1 MATNWTMV
9 DAFEVIKKNEDR
21 AAVADIVK
29 RFPLTSRA
37 MILASTNEGAE
48 EIVRGLPVYVTVR
61 KIENVL
67 KGEIEDDEV
76 DATETEEETPKKRKP
91 AKKSKKKHEPED
103 EDVDDDDDDEEE
115 EEEASKKKPAKKG
128 KKTTAKKSK
137 KKPEPEEEDV
147 DDDED
152 DDDDDWDI

>member
-76 DATETEEETPKKRKP
+76 EATEP
-91 AKKSKKKHEPED
+91 AKKGKKKPEPED
-103 EDVDDDDDDEEE
+103 EDVEDEDDEDE
-115 EEEASKKKPAKKG
+115 EEEASKKKHAKKG
-128 KKTTAKKSK
+128 KKTSAKKSK

-147 DDDED
+147 DDDDDD

>member
-48 EIVRGLPVYVTVR
+48 EIVRALPVYVTVR

-76 DATETEEETPKKRKP
+76 DETEEETPKKRKS
-91 AKKSKKKHEPED
+91 AKKSKKKPEPED
-103 EDVDDDDDDEEE
+103 EDVDDEDDEEE

-128 KKTTAKKSK
+128 KKTSAKKSK

-147 DDDED
+147 DDDDD